1 MENNLEI
8 QNSISDLSF
17 LWTAVFKDYTYISQV
32 ENGIEH
38 KFQEVKDRFNELK
51 SFSIYNKNNNQC
63 FTVDL
68 EKGLI
73 YNSGISYSEED
84 LKEEKKNIRLIHF
97 RRHRREIGE
106 DLKEQSHMIWYFLGF
121 QYNDNLGNNRQIVLQ
136 IDSEGNFV
144 IGE

>member
-1 MENNLEI
+1 MENNLEV
-8 QNSISDLSF
+8 QNSIHDLSF
-17 LWTAVFKDYTYISQV
+17 LWTAIFKDDSYISQL

-38 KFQEVKDRFNELK
+38 KFQEVKDKFNELK
-51 SFSIYNKNNNQC
+51 YFSIINKYTNQY

-73 YNSGISYSEED
+73 YNNGISYSEED

-97 RRHRREIGE
+97 RRHRKEIGE
-106 DLKEQSHMIWYFLGF
+106 NLKEQSHRIWYFLGF

-136 IDSEGNFV
+136 IDENGNWV